1 MLQNP
6 SEACQHVEKV
16 THLNGQQQ
24 RRNMVDQYEDKSMVN
39 PNVPVLETLENQQ
52 KYESLLELCHDGVL
66 IVQDGKIKE
75 SNHVMAKMCGYA
87 LEEVLDTE
95 FASFFHPEDV
105 ELVEKIYTRVIGNAK
120 PIEIRETALM
130 GKSGIRMV
138 AGITA
143 GRFFYNREPAVL
155 FMVRVLT
162 DRIEAEIE
170 PENRSEMDP
179 IAALSGG
186 IPHDYNYLLPESQ
199 TETEIPIFGNLSS

>member
-1 MLQNP
+1 
-6 SEACQHVEKV
+6 
-16 THLNGQQQ
+16 
-24 RRNMVDQYEDKSMVN
+24 MVDEYADTDTVN
-39 PNVPVLETLENQQ
+39 SNVSVLETLENQQ
-52 KYESLLELCHDGVL
+52 KYEFLLELCHDGVL
-66 IVQDGKIKE
+66 IVQNGKIKE

-105 ELVEKIYTRVIGNAK
+105 ELVEKVYTWVIGNAK

-130 GKSGIRMV
+130 CKNGTKMA
-138 AGITA
+138 AGMTA

-155 FMVRVLT
+155 FMVRVIT

-179 IAALSGG
+179 IDALSGG
-186 IPHDYNYLLPESQ
+186 IPHDYNNLLPESQ